1 VEAPEWRLKLPV
13 PALRQARSVGSALAA
28 QATDGGDLGRHH
40 HQFGLGAGQI
50 NIGLGVFDGFLGR
63 LARQVGPLFVQVF
76 AANRRVGQNG
86 DIERLMSCWS
96 DEEDIVCVHPGGPRV
111 LGALAIRATFESMFT
126 NGTIQAHPRRLRKV
140 ESLTSAVHS
149 VIETIQILT
158 PDGPRE
164 AYVTATNVYHRTAQG
179 WRLVVHHASPG
190 TESDAPEIEDAPQV
204 LH

>member
-1 VEAPEWRLKLPV
+1 MPKDKLRAA
-13 PALRQARSVGSALAA
+13 ALGGSADDVEMAFYEA
-28 QATDGGDLGRHH
+28 M
-40 HQFGLGAGQI
+40 
-50 NIGLGVFDGFLGR
+50 
-63 LARQVGPLFVQVF
+63 
-76 AANRRVGQNG
+76 QNG
-86 DIERLMSCWS
+86 DIERLMACWS

-111 LGALAIRATFESMFT
+111 MGALAIRATFESMFS
-126 NGTIQAHPRRLRKV
+126 NGTIQAHPQRLRKV

-179 WRLVVHHASPG
+179 WRMVVHHASPG

>member
-1 VEAPEWRLKLPV
+1 MPKDKLRAA
-13 PALRQARSVGSALAA
+13 ALGGSADDVEMAFYEA
-28 QATDGGDLGRHH
+28 M
-40 HQFGLGAGQI
+40 
-50 NIGLGVFDGFLGR
+50 
-63 LARQVGPLFVQVF
+63 
-76 AANRRVGQNG
+76 QNG
-86 DIERLMSCWS
+86 DIERLMACWS

-126 NGTIQAHPRRLRKV
+126 NGTIQAHPKRLRKV

-164 AYVTATNVYHRTAQG
+164 AFVTATNVYHRTAQG